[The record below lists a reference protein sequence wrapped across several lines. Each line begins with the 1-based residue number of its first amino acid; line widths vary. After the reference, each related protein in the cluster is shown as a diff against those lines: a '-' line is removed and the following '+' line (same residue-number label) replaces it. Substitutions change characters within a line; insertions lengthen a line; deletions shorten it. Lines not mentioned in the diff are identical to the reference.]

1 MLPKD
6 IGYALRLFAKSP
18 GYVAMAVLALGFGIG
33 ANSSMFSFVNV
44 YLLQPLPTVQD
55 AGQIV
60 ILQGQRR
67 GSQTGASYLDF
78 TDWEKQSRGFDGI
91 AAIQYADP
99 IVVGL
104 GEPERAAGVQVS
116 SRFFRVFPVRPAL
129 GRLFLPSETAPGG
142 DPVMLISDGF
152 WQRKFGGARD
162 VVGRSLSLDGVD
174 HKIIGVLPAGFRF
187 SWQDSD
193 FIAPLGAG
201 AADTP
206 RGRRFLDVM
215 ARRKP
220 ETSIAAAQA
229 EMDTITAR
237 LSAAYPE
244 TNESLRVSVRDLLQ
258 TIADGPRE
266 SVTIMMGVVVFVLLI
281 ACSNVA
287 NLQLARATGR
297 ANEVAI
303 RIAMGASRWRIVR
316 QLITESMM
324 VAAAGGALGIGLGY
338 AMCKALMAATPPMIH
353 PFNQNYLDGRVLAF
367 TAAISILT
375 GLISGIAPA
384 FQVSRVGVNDTLKE
398 GGRAGAA
405 AGSRGK
411 LRSALVVVEV
421 SLAMMLLLAA
431 GLLIKSFGN
440 LQQANPGFRVENLLT
455 ANVWLPDTKYPQPEQ
470 RAAFFR
476 ELVERVNTMP
486 GVVSAAASTGIPLSG
501 GGGASNFVI
510 EGQPAPAAGHEAIT
524 RTRSVTPAFF
534 QTMGMALRRG
544 RYLTEQDDEKALRVV
559 IVNERIAN
567 QYFGGA
573 GPDRQTRQVE
583 PRRAGRRAV
592 DDGGGGGGG
601 RPPVGP
607 GFAGRPGDVRAVPP
621 GAAPGELDRGPDK
634 ELRAGQRRAG
644 AARRAAGSRSRPAA
658 EQRRDDGKEDERRH
672 DAAEDDDG
680 ADLDLRRAFDASG
693 RHGNL
698 RSGGVFRRAAQAR
711 VRNPDGAGRRT
722 AERDP
727 PGIETGR
734 LDDPDRRGNRGS
746 GRGRDDQGAAIVPV
760 RRGRPRSADVRAG
773 SAGAGGR
780 GAPGEPDTGATRDA
794 GRPGGGAALRVRV
807 EERLTGP
814 PSASAI
820 APR

>member
-91 AAIQYADP
+91 AAIQYANP

-104 GEPERAAGVQVS
+104 GEPERAAGVRVS
-116 SRFFRVFPVRPAL
+116 SRFFRVFPVRPEL

-152 WQRKFGGARD
+152 WQRKFGSAQD
-162 VVGRSLSLDGVD
+162 VVGRSLSLDGVN

-193 FIAPLGAG
+193 FIAPLGAD

-244 TNESLRVSVRDLLQ
+244 SNESLRVSVRDLLQ

-324 VAAAGGALGIGLGY
+324 VSAAGGALGVALGY
-338 AMCKALMAATPPMIH
+338 AMCKTLMAATPPMIH

-411 LRSALVVVEV
+411 LRSVLVVVEV

-486 GVVSAAASTGIPLSG
+486 GVVSAAASTAIPLSG
-501 GGGASNFVI
+501 GGGASNFVV

-544 RYLTEQDDEKALRVV
+544 RYLTEQDDEKAQRVV

-567 QYFGGA
+567 QYFGGVDPIGKRVKWSRGAQDDAPWMTVVGVAADVRPWGRASQAAPEMYAPFGQEPRPASWIVVRTKSSEPASVAPALRAELRALDRDQPLSSVATMEKRMSDAMTLPKMMTVLISIFAALSMLLAAMGIYGVVAYSVAQRRHEFGIRMALGA
-573 GPDRQTRQVE
+573 GPRSVIRLVL
-583 PRRAGRRAV
+583 ARAV
-592 DDGGGGGGG
+592 WMILIG
-601 RPPVGP
+601 VGI
-607 GFAGRPGDVRAVPP
+607 GVP
-621 GAAPGELDRGPDK
+621 GAAAMTKVLQSFLFGV
-634 ELRAGQRRAG
+634 G
-644 AARRAAGSRSRPAA
+644 ARDPLTFVLVPLALAAVALLASLIPARRAT
-658 EQRRDDGKEDERRH
+658 
-672 DAAEDDDG
+672 
-680 ADLDLRRAFDASG
+680 
-693 RHGNL
+693 
-698 RSGGVFRRAAQAR
+698 R
-711 VRNPDGAGRRT
+711 V
-722 AERDP
+722 DP
-727 PGIETGR
+727 
-734 LDDPDRRGNRGS
+734 
-746 GRGRDDQGAAIVPV
+746 VV
-760 RRGRPRSADVRAG
+760 
-773 SAGAGGR
+773 
-780 GAPGEPDTGATRDA
+780 
-794 GRPGGGAALRVRV
+794 ALRC
-807 EERLTGP
+807 E
-814 PSASAI
+814 
-820 APR
+820 